1 MRRSGIE
8 LLLQGRNFLRL
19 LEGLWVSASIAL
31 IAMAFSIVLG
41 IGLGIV
47 MTSRNPVVKLFT
59 RIYLEVVRI
68 MPQIVLLFLVFFDL
82 ARYLGVNLDGQAAA
96 IVVFTLWGTA
106 EMGDLVRSAIT
117 SIPKHQ
123 YASAQA
129 LGLTPWQVQRYVV
142 LPQAARRLLPTTINL
157 TNRMI
162 MTTPLVALIG
172 VVEVLKV
179 GQQIIDVNRFTHPDG
194 ALWIYGTVLIMYFVV
209 CFPISWGARR
219 LERKW
224 ATT

>member
-68 MPQIVLLFLVFFDL
+68 MPQIVLLFLVFFAL

-129 LGLTPWQVQRYVV
+129 LGLTPWQVQRHVV

-194 ALWIYGTVLIMYFVV
+194 ALWIYGAVLIMYFVV

>member
-1 MRRSGIE
+1 MQRSGIE
-8 LLLQGRNFLRL
+8 LVLQGRNLLRL

-47 MTSRNPVVKLFT
+47 MTSRNPVVKLLT

-96 IVVFTLWGTA
+96 VVVFTLWGTA

-129 LGLTPWQVQRYVV
+129 LGLTP
-142 LPQAARRLLPTTINL
+142 
-157 TNRMI
+157 
-162 MTTPLVALIG
+162 
-172 VVEVLKV
+172 
-179 GQQIIDVNRFTHPDG
+179 
-194 ALWIYGTVLIMYFVV
+194 
-209 CFPISWGARR
+209 
-219 LERKW
+219 
-224 ATT
+224 

>member
-1 MRRSGIE
+1 MRLSGIE

-82 ARYLGVNLDGQAAA
+82 ARYLGVSLDGQAAA
-96 IVVFTLWGTA
+96 VVVFTLWGTA

-129 LGLTPWQVQRYVV
+129 LGLTPWQVQWYVV
-142 LPQAARRLLPTTINL
+142 LPQAAPASDQHQPDQPHDHDHSPGGSHRCGR
-157 TNRMI
+157 
-162 MTTPLVALIG
+162 G
-172 VVEVLKV
+172 VE
-179 GQQIIDVNRFTHPDG
+179 GRSADHRCQPFHP
-194 ALWIYGTVLIMYFVV
+194 
-209 CFPISWGARR
+209 S
-219 LERKW
+219 
-224 ATT
+224 

>member
-82 ARYLGVNLDGQAAA
+82 ARYLGVSLDGQAAA
-96 IVVFTLWGTA
+96 VVVFTLWGTA

-129 LGLTPWQVQRYVV
+129 LGLTPWQVQWYVV
-142 LPQAARRLLPTTINL
+142 LPQAARRLLPTSINL

-179 GQQIIDVNRFTHPDG
+179 GQQIIDVNRFTNPDG
-194 ALWIYGTVLIMYFVV
+194 SLWIYGTVLIMYFVV